1 MAQISFFVDLNTK
14 GLPSKR
20 GLDYMSK
27 HTSPPNISS
36 DEKIIDMY
44 WERDPDAIQE
54 TDQKYGQ
61 LMRNVAYNIL
71 FDSLDCEE
79 CRNDAYLGIWN
90 AIPSA
95 RPAAFS
101 AFIVQIIRRIAIN
114 RYKEKS
120 RMKRIPSQIT
130 ISMEDLKKTISS
142 GRSIE
147 EVYEAKELGK
157 MISEYI
163 EGLNERQQYIFID
176 RYYLAEPVEK
186 IASDLSISV
195 RTAYREIEKIKQGL
209 KRHLE
214 GNGVFV

>member
-1 MAQISFFVDLNTK
+1 
-14 GLPSKR
+14 
-20 GLDYMSK
+20 MSK
-27 HTSPPNISS
+27 HTPLPMTAS

-44 WERDPDAIQE
+44 WERNPDAIQE
-54 TDQKYGQ
+54 TDLKYGHI
-61 LMRNVAYNIL
+61 LRNVAYNIL

-95 RPAAFS
+95 RPVAFP
-101 AFIVQIIRRIAIN
+101 AFIVQIVRRIAIN

-130 ISMEDLKKTISS
+130 VSMEDLKKTISS
-142 GRSIE
+142 GRTIE
-147 EVYEAKELGK
+147 EVYEAKEIGK
-157 MISEYI
+157 MISDYI
-163 EGLNERQQYIFID
+163 ESLNERQQYIFID

-209 KRHLE
+209 KQYLE
-214 GNGVFV
+214 RNGIFV

>member
-1 MAQISFFVDLNTK
+1 MTQLFFFVDLSTK
-14 GLPSKR
+14 GLPFKK
-20 GLDYMSK
+20 GIGYMSK
-27 HTSPPNISS
+27 HTSSPDISS

-61 LMRNVAYNIL
+61 LMRSVAYNIL

-95 RPAAFS
+95 RPVAFS
-101 AFIVQIIRRIAIN
+101 AFAVQIVRRIAIN

-142 GRSIE
+142 GRSVE

-157 MISEYI
+157 MISAYI
-163 EGLNERQQYIFID
+163 ESLNERQQYIFID

-186 IASDLSISV
+186 TASDLSISV
-195 RTAYREIEKIKQGL
+195 RTVYREIEKIKQGL
-209 KRHLE
+209 KKHLE
-214 GNGVFV
+214 GNGIFV